1 MLIKIDDQ
9 LTVNS
14 EFTDDFAVIKRYG
27 QEQFPEQ
34 MRTAKLEKFSERL
47 IDSPLDDWQVV
58 LAYLTINWRVL
69 EHILTWKNHFGKQPN
84 RWLMH
89 NMTLFMEFM
98 TQKGKQWLGVY
109 PNNVFYHF
117 CLWIPRYRDKNY
129 PTNVHPLPAN
139 VADRRI
145 EYLNHYGSLS
155 EACEFTESEMRTLR
169 LNDLLKKDVTPLFEK
184 RAQRRVEVARMQK
197 TAQPLAPD
205 VLTRII
211 DQSREPAAPL
221 AEQLMERQAFE
232 ELLDVLPPRERIIV
246 KLHYGFETCE
256 PITLADI
263 GRILAISRERVR
275 QLNDQAL
282 RRLTYRAKRKGFLK

>member
-1 MLIKIDDQ
+1 MLIKVDDQ

-27 QEQFPEQ
+27 REQFPERT
-34 MRTAKLEKFSERL
+34 RTAKLEKFSKRL
-47 IDSPLDDWQVV
+47 IDSPLDDWQIV

-69 EHILTWKNHFGKQPN
+69 EHILTWKNRFGKQPN

-89 NMTLFMEFM
+89 SMTLFMEFM

-117 CLWIPRYRDKNY
+117 CLWIPRYRDKHY

-155 EACEFTESEMRTLR
+155 EAREFTESEMRTLR
-169 LNDLLKKDVTPLFEK
+169 LNNLLKKDVTPLFEK

-197 TAQPLAPD
+197 TARPVAPE
-205 VLTRII
+205 VLTDMI
-211 DQSREPAAPL
+211 DQSQEPVEPAA
-221 AEQLMERQAFE
+221 ERLLECKVVE
-232 ELLDVLPPRERIIV
+232 ELLDVLPPREQIII
-246 KLHYGFETCE
+246 KLHYGFETGE

-263 GRILAISRERVR
+263 GRILELSRERVR

-282 RRLTYRAKRKGFLK
+282 RRLTYRAKRKGFF